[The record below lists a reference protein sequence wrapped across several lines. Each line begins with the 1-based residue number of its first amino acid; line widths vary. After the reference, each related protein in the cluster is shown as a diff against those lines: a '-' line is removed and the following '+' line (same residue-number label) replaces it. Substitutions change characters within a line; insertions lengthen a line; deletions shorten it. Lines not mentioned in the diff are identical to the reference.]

1 MSQYNPRARFQKRYE
16 SAGRRI
22 KIISSLRKLINL
34 SDEDD
39 ITDGQWSAIESQLF
53 SSQKQL
59 MYRLKSAG
67 KHFFPLLDKP
77 EAALQLN
84 SVLGKLDLDLS
95 IAIIFFDTY
104 LDVLS
109 QRKIPRLGRIL
120 AGCDI
125 IAWDALNKDHP
136 ALSIIEA
143 PIVFCDRGFGASII
157 REGASFPGNIKNPLP
172 LLQIPY
178 SRLSSKHELTS
189 IIHEAGHEAMT
200 RLDLV
205 RLLPSVIRS
214 GLTALDVPNNIAE
227 LFGLWSSEI
236 GPDFW
241 TFCSSGIAQ
250 TSTIKEILSLP
261 PSNVFQVSW
270 LDPHPPAYL
279 RVLLSFEW
287 CRQQWGRGEW
297 DDWEKEW
304 DMLYPLDSASKGMR
318 KILKVG
324 KRCLPAVSKILFNTR
339 YKVLNGRR
347 LPDLFDMTKL
357 DPTNIKKIV
366 ESMDSGKLDL
376 SKISPC
382 VQLSVF
388 RMMRD
393 RKKFSEDFIDRIMTD
408 WLIKLGKSRWRQTT
422 DTYGMRTAEN
432 MMK

>member
-1 MSQYNPRARFQKRYE
+1 MSQYNPRARLQKRYE
-16 SAGRRI
+16 STSRRI
-22 KIISSLRKLINL
+22 KTLSSLRKLINL
-34 SDEDD
+34 SDKEN

-67 KHFFPLLDKP
+67 KHFFPLLHKP
-77 EAALQLN
+77 EAASQLN
-84 SVLGKLDLDLS
+84 SVLGKIDLDLS
-95 IAIIFFDTY
+95 TAIIFFDTY

-109 QRKIPRLGRIL
+109 QRKIPGLGRIL

-125 IAWDALNKDHP
+125 IAWDALNKDLP

-157 REGASFPGNIKNPLP
+157 REGVSFPGNIKNPLP

-189 IIHEAGHEAMT
+189 IIHEAGHEVMT

-205 RLLPSVIRS
+205 RILPMVIKS
-214 GLTALDVPNNIAE
+214 GLTASNVPANIAE

-250 TSTIKEILSLP
+250 TSTIREILSLP
-261 PSNVFQVSW
+261 PSNVFQLSW
-270 LDPHPPAYL
+270 VDPHPPPYL

-304 DMLYPLDSASKGMR
+304 DMHYPLDSAPR
-318 KILKVG
+318 VVRRILKIG
-324 KRCLPAVSKILFNTR
+324 KSCLPAVSKILFSTR

-347 LPDLFDMTKL
+347 LPDLFDMSAL
-357 DPTNIKKIV
+357 DPANIRKIA
-366 ESMDSGKLDL
+366 ESIESGKLDL
-376 SKISPC
+376 TRISPC

-388 RMMRD
+388 RMIRD
-393 RKKFSEDFIDRIMTD
+393 RKKFNEDFIDKIMTK
-408 WLIKLGKSRWRQTT
+408 WLIRLGESRRRQMTEI
-422 DTYGMRTAEN
+422 YRMRAPDKR
-432 MMK
+432 MK